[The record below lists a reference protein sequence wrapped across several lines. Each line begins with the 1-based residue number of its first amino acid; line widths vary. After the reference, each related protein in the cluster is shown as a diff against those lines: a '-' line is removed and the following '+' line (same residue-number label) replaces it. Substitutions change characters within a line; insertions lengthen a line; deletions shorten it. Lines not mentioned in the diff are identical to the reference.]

1 MLTSTSLHATTS
13 NVAYLVNEFQYTR
26 STLSINHYGDTE
38 LQNMAPKPQD
48 EMSESD
54 GYDLDELKAADQ
66 QKPFRERGKRIRINV
81 SGRIFESYQRTLV
94 SKEGSIFGYSSIMK
108 YYDEENKEFFFD
120 KDPHTFEAILV
131 YLQCGLLQQP
141 EKVDFKAFIEDLQ
154 FFGFGDKAY
163 HIYRREAIIPD
174 TSCANQGTREEI
186 GFRLF
191 LYNML
196 EYPDINLTAQIFAGL
211 TSFII
216 FISIIVYCIESLPSM
231 HPNAVDNLSYVEAFC
246 VVWFTIEL
254 SARFILCPEKLKFVK
269 SLMNWVDLVSI
280 VPFYI
285 TILMP
290 ENKDSNVVGLA
301 MLRVLR
307 VARVFRVFK
316 LSRYSKAIYLIILTI
331 STSVRELML
340 LLMFIIILMVLF
352 AAAIYQF
359 EHDDLDEKN
368 KFKSIPHTFW
378 IVIVTITTVGYG
390 DMVPYTPEGQF
401 ITSILAITGVVIVA
415 LPIPIIVNNFTR
427 FYERIMSKSS
437 KYQFEFDESKS
448 EENKETHLVV
458 TQCESTI

>member
-1 MLTSTSLHATTS
+1 
-13 NVAYLVNEFQYTR
+13 
-26 STLSINHYGDTE
+26 
-38 LQNMAPKPQD
+38 
-48 EMSESD
+48 MSESD

-108 YYDEENKEFFFD
+108 YYDEENKEFFFN
-120 KDPHTFEAILV
+120 KNPHTFEAILV

-141 EKVDFKAFIEDLQ
+141 EKVDFKSFIEDLQ
-154 FFGFGDKAY
+154 FFGFGDKAL
-163 HIYRREAIIPD
+163 HIYRREAIIPE
-174 TSCANQGTREEI
+174 TRNQGTREEI
-186 GFRLF
+186 GLRLF

-196 EYPDINLTAQIFAGL
+196 EYPDISLTAQILAGW
-211 TSFII
+211 TSLVI

-231 HPNAVDNLSYVEAFC
+231 HQNDIDNLFYVEAFC
-246 VVWFTIEL
+246 VAWFTIEL

-280 VPFYI
+280 VPFYM

-290 ENKDSNVVGLA
+290 ENKETNVVGLA

-340 LLMFIIILMVLF
+340 LLMFIIIIMVLF

-359 EHDDLDEKN
+359 EHDDLDEEN

-390 DMVPYTPEGQF
+390 DMVPYTPG
-401 ITSILAITGVVIVA
+401 
-415 LPIPIIVNNFTR
+415 
-427 FYERIMSKSS
+427 K
-437 KYQFEFDESKS
+437 
-448 EENKETHLVV
+448 
-458 TQCESTI
+458 